1 MAFQSP
7 PKPLSK
13 AYDVW
18 PERGKELAALLS
30 KASGLRFE
38 DAKITHRSSVGY
50 YLKVVGDKR
59 EVALFAICPSQSTAR
74 GNYKGL
80 LRIEV
85 FGHFRGFYETSKE
98 GLDVQAI
105 ADAIVKKRA
114 DNIAYMAEEA
124 TRKRDRFRSTLAE
137 ARKERAHDRAREKK
151 GPVRFRLYDTAG
163 RNIFVAYWGRNVRDA
178 VEEFINGI
186 GMGDFILKG
195 LSAPR
200 VNLGGIGIMPDLPGA
215 RLDGSILS
223 DNELLDLSRASCRN
237 CVFDRSFFGKDFDGR
252 YGDFSGASFR
262 DAVLDRCDF
271 SYANL
276 RGCDFRGATVENV
289 DFYNADLTGAVGLTG
304 LARNG
309 RRARS
314 IQ

>member
-38 DAKITHRSSVGY
+38 DAKTVTRGASPGY

-85 FGHFRGFYETSKE
+85 FGHYRGFYETSKE

-105 ADAIVKKRA
+105 TAAILQKRV

-137 ARKERAHDRAREKK
+137 ARDERRRDNAKRGV
-151 GPVRFRLYDTAG
+151 GPVTFRLYDTTG
-163 RNIFVAYWGRNVRDA
+163 KNIYAARYAKNVAQAIVEFTDTNPDKWSLPGLVAVRIQLRDW
-178 VEEFINGI
+178 E
-186 GMGDFILKG
+186 L
-195 LSAPR
+195 
-200 VNLGGIGIMPDLPGA
+200 PDLRGA
-215 RLDGSILS
+215 RLDGSDFSRCGFS
-223 DNELLDLSRASCRN
+223 DLNRVSARN
-237 CVFDRSFFGKDFDGR
+237 CVFDGAGFGSDTDAR
-252 YGDFSGASFR
+252 YGDFSGSSFR
-262 DAVLDRCDF
+262 GAELDRCDF
-271 SYANL
+271 SYADL
-276 RGCDFRGATVENV
+276 RGCDFRGAEIVDV
-289 DFYNADLTGAVGLTG
+289 DFYGAYLTGAIGLTD

-314 IQ
+314 IR